1 MRARKNPIRRVS
13 RGGSYYDEYASR
25 LRVTLRVRGIMPVFR
40 NDRKGFRF
48 VIRGKK

>member
-25 LRVTLRVRGIMPVFR
+25 LRVTLRVKNHPVLR
-40 NDRKGFRF
+40 YDRLGFRF
-48 VIRGKK
+48 VIRGQK